1 MARQR
6 ERRIYRN
13 NRLCRNKRSSKGC
26 CAMDRCL

>member
-6 ERRIYRN
+6 ERRICRN
-13 NRLCRNKRSSKGC
+13 NRLCRNKRPSKGC